1 MPLRLSG
8 IRRQGAVG
16 AIATFLALFVIDLAL
31 KRGHFSAFDL
41 KTLCMNV
48 LPLAL
53 VALGQFFVVMT
64 NGIDLSL
71 GPVMSVAGAVAA
83 LTFSAS
89 VSGAIA
95 LALGVAALA
104 GACNGLLV
112 VRLRLPPI
120 LATLATMSIFQGVAL
135 VILPSPGGNVPPGL
149 TDALTN
155 GLDRAP
161 TPVLLL
167 IAATI
172 VASWIMSTPLGLWL
186 RAIGGDES
194 GTRSSGAP
202 VRAAKFSAY
211 LLAALLA
218 GLGGL
223 YLAVATG
230 SGSPTIGDSFI
241 LLSIAAVVL
250 GGVSITGGR
259 GSTTGAV
266 FGALTLTIIGRLL
279 YFANLSSF
287 YQSLINGVI
296 LIAVVGL
303 ATVRQGLANLW
314 RARRDAR

>member
-1 MPLRLSG
+1 VRLRLSG
-8 IRRQGAVG
+8 IPGQGAVG
-16 AIATFLALFVIDLAL
+16 AITTFLVLFVINFAL
-31 KRGHFSAFDL
+31 KGGHFSAFDL

-64 NGIDLSL
+64 NGIDRAL
-71 GPVMSVAGAVAA
+71 GPVMSVAGSVAA
-83 LTFSAS
+83 LTFSTS
-89 VSGAIA
+89 VSVAIA
-95 LALGVAALA
+95 LALGAAALA

-120 LATLATMSIFQGVAL
+120 LATLATMSVFQGVAL

-155 GLDRAP
+155 GLDRVP
-161 TPVLLL
+161 TPLLLL
-167 IAATI
+167 IVATV
-172 VASWIMSTPLGLWL
+172 VATWIMRTPLGLSL
-186 RAIGGDES
+186 RAIGGDEG
-194 GTRSSGAP
+194 GTRPSGVP
-202 VRAAKFSAY
+202 VWAVKFSAY
-211 LLAALLA
+211 VI
-218 GLGGL
+218 GRF

-241 LLSIAAVVL
+241 LLSIAVVVL
-250 GGVSITGGR
+250 GGVSIAGDR
-259 GSTTGAV
+259 GSTTGVV
-266 FGALTLTIIGRLL
+266 FGALMLTIIGRLL

-303 ATVRQGLANLW
+303 ATVRQRLAKLW
-314 RARRDAR
+314 WAQRDAR

>member
-1 MPLRLSG
+1 VRLGPSG
-8 IRRQGAVG
+8 IPRQGAVG
-16 AIATFLALFVIDLAL
+16 AIATFLVLFVINFAL
-31 KRGHFSAFDL
+31 KGGHFSAFDL

-71 GPVMSVAGAVAA
+71 GPVMSVAGSIAA

-89 VSGAIA
+89 VPGAMA
-95 LALGVAALA
+95 LALGAAALA

-120 LATLATMSIFQGVAL
+120 LATLATMSVFQGVAL

-155 GLDRAP
+155 GLDPAP
-161 TPVLLL
+161 TPLLLL
-167 IAATI
+167 IAATAG
-172 VASWIMSTPLGLWL
+172 ASWIMRTPLGLWL
-186 RAIGGDES
+186 RAIGGDEG
-194 GTRSSGAP
+194 GTRSSGVP
-202 VRAAKFSAY
+202 VWAVKFSAY
-211 LLAALLA
+211 VIAALLA
-218 GLGGL
+218 GLGGF
-223 YLAVATG
+223 YLALATG

-250 GGVSITGGR
+250 GGVSIGGGR
-259 GSTTGAV
+259 GSTTGVV

-296 LIAVVGL
+296 LISVVGL

-314 RARRDAR
+314 RAQRDAG